1 MKRSGG
7 LCVRSKGE
15 GNTGGKMRCVAGT
28 MGLSRAVKF
37 PFRAALEAPVSHAL
51 PALRVCAEV
60 THAHQWKRGLWL
72 CFGICLPFFGDQCCP
87 LSALSWTETKE
98 WFLRCCCFRFLPLC
112 RAPSS
117 CPALPQQMPAGSGV
131 AAKR

>member
-1 MKRSGG
+1 
-7 LCVRSKGE
+7 
-15 GNTGGKMRCVAGT
+15 MRCVAGT
-28 MGLSRAVKF
+28 MDLSRAVKF

-87 LSALSWTETKE
+87 LSALSWTETKK
-98 WFLRCCCFRFLPLC
+98 WVPQVLLLQVFAPLQG
-112 RAPSS
+112 
-117 CPALPQQMPAGSGV
+117 PQ
-131 AAKR
+131 